1 MNGVGNSS
9 ETITDSISGLGN
21 GVIIGSLDED
31 GAREGVLNTFD
42 EGVLVFSVGLLVDN
56 LGETQIS
63 LSHIVDRVEL
73 LTTAGEGN
81 TLTISLLGAAD
92 THDTSAGENFEG
104 RGVNTLL
111 VDDNEVF
118 VGALAEFLLEGND
131 LVNSIVSE
139 LTLGLDKFLSLV
151 GVGPEETGVDF
162 GLLVFKGDIEAHDVT
177 VLHS

>member
-42 EGVLVFSVGLLVDN
+42 EGVLVFSEGLLVDN

-92 THDTSAGENFEG
+92 THDTSAGENFE
-104 RGVNTLL
+104 
-111 VDDNEVF
+111 
-118 VGALAEFLLEGND
+118 
-131 LVNSIVSE
+131 
-139 LTLGLDKFLSLV
+139 
-151 GVGPEETGVDF
+151 
-162 GLLVFKGDIEAHDVT
+162 
-177 VLHS
+177 